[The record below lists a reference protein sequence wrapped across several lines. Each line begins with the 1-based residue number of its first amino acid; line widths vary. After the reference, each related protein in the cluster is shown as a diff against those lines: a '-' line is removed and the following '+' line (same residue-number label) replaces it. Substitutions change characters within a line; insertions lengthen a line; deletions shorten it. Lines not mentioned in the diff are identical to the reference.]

1 MTNIR
6 KLCVALFVST
16 LALTAAAQDRAAGSA
31 ASPAPSTTLAHDCVK
46 PMPRHDHTAEKGM
59 PTPKS
64 IIDPCPP
71 SAAASAPKVK
81 AQLRHDHAKFHKNQ

>member
-1 MTNIR
+1 MTHVL

-16 LALTAAAQDRAAGSA
+16 LAFSSTAQDRAAGSPA
-31 ASPAPSTTLAHDCVK
+31 TPMADASMPHDCVK

-64 IIDPCPP
+64 IINPCMP
-71 SAAASAPKVK
+71 SAAASAPAPK
-81 AQLRHDHAKFHKNQ
+81 AKPRHDHAKFHKNQ

>member
-1 MTNIR
+1 MTSIL

-16 LALTAAAQDRAAGSA
+16 LALAATAQDRPADSA
-31 ASPAPSTTLAHDCVK
+31 ASPAPSTRMANDCVK

-64 IIDPCPP
+64 VIDPCPP
-71 SAAASAPKVK
+71 SAAASAPKAK
-81 AQLRHDHAKFHKNQ
+81 AKPRHDHAKFHKNQ

>member
-16 LALTAAAQDRAAGSA
+16 LAFTAAAQERPAGSPTA
-31 ASPAPSTTLAHDCVK
+31 PMVDASMPQDCVK
-46 PMPRHDHTAEKGM
+46 PKARHDHGAEKGM

-64 IIDPCPP
+64 IIDPCAP
-71 SAAASAPKVK
+71 SAAASAAK
-81 AQLRHDHAKFHKNQ
+81 AKAKPRHDHTKFHKNQ